1 MGQRVAAIRA
11 NRAVNVGWT
20 NRCSRI
26 ASVRR
31 MRTATDANSKNR
43 AHLFRAKIMDAA
55 RERVACAVVQ
65 MDGVDFIV
73 KLVSVFCFKRANFC
87 IIKIVLQQRQN
98 IQRPVSEATVF

>member
-55 RERVACAVVQ
+55 RERVAGAAVQ

-73 KLVSVFCFKRANFC
+73 KLVSVSNISVRKKFN
-87 IIKIVLQQRQN
+87 KIVLQQRQN
-98 IQRPVSEATVF
+98 IQRPVSEETVF